1 MKAALLAG
9 ISCLLFSALPIRAQS
24 NDRKIDGDTPK
35 GDSRRDAQPSIRVT
49 MRDRTSVPGLE
60 VRLDDCV
67 RIECSDN
74 QLSQSLGAIP
84 MGRTPRGTW
93 TRSLSRN
100 DVIEAVSSRGVKP
113 DTIRIEGADTC
124 EIAASV
130 STVTSEDLVRAA
142 EAVLRK
148 MLDEEGEADAEW
160 TVQSKTRPLLIPRG
174 RKSRRLSAEPSL
186 GRISRGSAMIR
197 VDILVDDE
205 PWTAASIAFRL
216 RRYRNVLVARKSYR
230 RGDTLYAG
238 DFAIERVNI
247 AMRQDDP
254 LSDASLIDGMV
265 AARNLRSG
273 ETLSHRDFER
283 PAIVH
288 KRDNVTVVVS
298 IGRVRVARQGI
309 AMADGGRGDAI
320 LVQVDPKRPPIS
332 AEVAAPGLVVI
343 ARTAAPSPSDLA
355 RAADY
360 RRQASEPRPAS
371 HR

>member
-1 MKAALLAG
+1 MNAVLLAG
-9 ISCLLFSALPIRAQS
+9 MFCLLPSALPIRAQS
-24 NDRKIDGDTPK
+24 SDQNVDKAPSKDDA
-35 GDSRRDAQPSIRVT
+35 RRETQPSIRAT
-49 MRDRTSVPGLE
+49 LRDRTSVPGLD

-67 RIECSDN
+67 RIECADD
-74 QLSQSLGAIP
+74 QLARSLGAIV

-100 DVIEAVSSRGVKP
+100 DVIEAMTARGVKS
-113 DTIRIEGADTC
+113 DTIRLEGADTC

-160 TVQSKTRPLLIPRG
+160 TVQSKTRPLLVPRG

-216 RRYRNVLVARKSYR
+216 RRYRNVLVTRKSYR
-230 RGDTLYAG
+230 KGDTLFAG
-238 DFAIERVNI
+238 DFAIERVNV

-254 LSDASLIDGMV
+254 LSDASLMDGMV
-265 AARNLRSG
+265 ASRNLRTG
-273 ETLSHRDFER
+273 ETLSHRDYER

-288 KRDNVTVVVS
+288 KRDTVTVVVS

-309 AMADGGRGDAI
+309 AMADGGRGDVI
-320 LVQVDPKRPPIS
+320 LVQIDPKRPPIS
-332 AEVAAPGLVVI
+332 AEVAAPGLAVI
-343 ARTAAPSPSDLA
+343 AQTAAPSPSDLA

-360 RRQASEPRPAS
+360 RREAAQPHPAS
-371 HR
+371 NR